1 MATLTG
7 YVSAVAAAA
16 RKLAGADGV
25 ALAGRQEGEV
35 EEKAAVVGKPAAMAA
50 DEVKPERTHASVPVE
65 ESTSTSG
72 PDSIE
77 HASAPDLIR
86 PLRKPS
92 QAAEADGPV
101 VREVAAQP
109 ETQALRVQAAS
120 PREDRAEAAR
130 AAVQAQAREE
140 LIGSDVG
147 RSAGRKSVEVVLH
160 AADDLTAVIAESD
173 EVREAVLRAVAEV
186 LRER

>member
-77 HASAPDLIR
+77 H
-86 PLRKPS
+86 
-92 QAAEADGPV
+92 AAEADGPV